1 MSEIYQERNFE
12 NEVPNLKGTLN
23 PDEIE
28 NNNKISSS
36 SNNSIVI
43 HSEKVSNVENVEK
56 NIKTEKSSSNLI
68 GSNCNYANNSNK
80 GSNMY
85 NLYSKKNSVV
95 DNQSLNQNQ
104 NFNENLSLNQN
115 QNFNENLSLNQNQ
128 NFNENQNINENLS
141 LIESNQTLD
150 ESNQSLNENN
160 QNENETVG
168 NENKKEIIQI
178 KNDIKKSLEDFSN
191 KLINEKK
198 GDFISNGFRK
208 IKVINNKNKDI
219 SITKNENKLKI
230 EFNYKKDFNGNYK
243 WKFISIDNF
252 NLNKETIEKYS
263 LNLIEKKCVY
273 SLNENNLIEINFE
286 LNDNS
291 KKFLIFA
298 IGLYDNNNILFTN
311 TIILFFINLKN
322 CKK

>member
-1 MSEIYQERNFE
+1 MSEIYQERNLE

-23 PDEIE
+23 PDEFE

-36 SNNSIVI
+36 SNNSIAI

-68 GSNCNYANNSNK
+68 GSNCNYANSNTNE

-85 NLYSKKNSVV
+85 NLVSKKNSVV
-95 DNQSLNQNQ
+95 DNQ
-104 NFNENLSLNQN
+104 NFNENLSLIENNQN
-115 QNFNENLSLNQNQ
+115 E
-128 NFNENQNINENLS
+128 
-141 LIESNQTLD
+141 
-150 ESNQSLNENN
+150 NENN
-160 QNENETVG
+160 QNENENNQNENENENNENEIETVG
-168 NENKKEIIQI
+168 NENKKEIIKI
-178 KNDIKKSLEDFSN
+178 KNDIKKSLEN
-191 KLINEKK
+191 YLEKLINDFK
-198 GDFISNGFRK
+198 GDFISNGFSK
-208 IKVINNKNKDI
+208 IKVINNKNKEI
-219 SITKNENKLKI
+219 KIIENGNELKI
-230 EFNYKKDFNGNYK
+230 KFNYKKDFNGNYK
-243 WKFISIDNF
+243 WKFISKDNF

-263 LNLIEKKCVY
+263 LKLIEKKCVY
-273 SLNENNLIEINFE
+273 SLNEKNLIEFNFD

>member
-23 PDEIE
+23 PDEFE

-68 GSNCNYANNSNK
+68 GSNCNYANSNTNE

-85 NLYSKKNSVV
+85 NLVSKKNSVIE
-95 DNQSLNQNQ
+95 NQSLNQNQ
-104 NFNENLSLNQN
+104 NFY
-115 QNFNENLSLNQNQ
+115 
-128 NFNENQNINENLS
+128 ENLS
-141 LIESNQTLD
+141 LIENNQN
-150 ESNQSLNENN
+150 ENENN
-160 QNENETVG
+160 QNENENNQNENEIETVG
-168 NENKKEIIQI
+168 NENKKEIIKI
-178 KNDIKKSLEDFSN
+178 KNDIKKSLEN
-191 KLINEKK
+191 YLEKLIDEKK
-198 GDFISNGFRK
+198 GDFILNGFSK
-208 IKVINNKNKDI
+208 IKVINNKNKEI
-219 SITKNENKLKI
+219 EIIENGNELKI
-230 EFNYKKDFNGNYK
+230 NFNYKKDFNGNYK

-263 LNLIEKKCVY
+263 LKLIEKKCVY
-273 SLNENNLIEINFE
+273 SLNKKNLIEFNFD

>member
-1 MSEIYQERNFE
+1 MCEIYQERNLE

-23 PDEIE
+23 PDEFE

-80 GSNMY
+80 ESNMY

-95 DNQSLNQNQ
+95 DNQSLNQNFNENQ
-104 NFNENLSLNQN
+104 NENHNFNENLSLIERNQN
-115 QNFNENLSLNQNQ
+115 E
-128 NFNENQNINENLS
+128 
-141 LIESNQTLD
+141 
-150 ESNQSLNENN
+150 NENN
-160 QNENETVG
+160 ENENENNENETVG
-168 NENKKEIIQI
+168 NDKKEIIKI
-178 KNDIKKSLEDFSN
+178 KNDIKKSLEN
-191 KLINEKK
+191 YLEKLIDEKK
-198 GDFISNGFRK
+198 GDFILNGFSK
-208 IKVINNKNKDI
+208 IKVINNKNKEI
-219 SITKNENKLKI
+219 EIIENGNELKI
-230 EFNYKKDFNGNYK
+230 KFNYKKDFNGNYK
-243 WKFISIDNF
+243 WKFISKNNF

-286 LNDNS
+286 LNDFF
-291 KKFLIFA
+291 KKISYFRNWFV
-298 IGLYDNNNILFTN
+298 
-311 TIILFFINLKN
+311 
-322 CKK
+322 